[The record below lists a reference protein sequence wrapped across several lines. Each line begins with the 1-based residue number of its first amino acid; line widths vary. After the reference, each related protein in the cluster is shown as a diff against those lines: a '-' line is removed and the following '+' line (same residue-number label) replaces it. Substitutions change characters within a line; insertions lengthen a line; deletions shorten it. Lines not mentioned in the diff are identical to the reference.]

1 MPQTNDDLE
10 AGYGPSIETSPNRVL
25 DDVTTVRG
33 GGVIDG
39 ANSRDATQSNPVY
52 LGAGM
57 PLGRLTSG
65 GRYAPS
71 VIGLGEAYTS
81 GGTTLTTTPAAA
93 AELVRRIGLTGTF
106 NLKGIVSGAVASNQV
121 TYSAVNTT
129 TGAITITNIGVTY
142 AADSWIQP
150 EDGSETVVT
159 IYNGSNEGFPQRMT
173 REVDGTDV
181 NTRLPV
187 AIAALVIEANVTFW
201 PAAGVFRT
209 ALRTELN
216 SFGNFQFQE
225 QYVG

>member
-71 VIGLGEAYTS
+71 GV
-81 GGTTLTTTPAAA
+81 
-93 AELVRRIGLTGTF
+93 
-106 NLKGIVSGAVASNQV
+106 
-121 TYSAVNTT
+121 
-129 TGAITITNIGVTY
+129 ITIADLGVTY